1 MGNRGSGITG
11 AMCCCD
17 CVPQTH
23 SLHRTDTHVTSDL
36 LNPTPLLPPER
47 PRGLAMGSKVRG
59 VRPIEFQRKISSL
72 GLGGNGKNVA
82 LKGLG
87 GKKRKTHKNLSRG
100 CGGDAAIL

>member
-23 SLHRTDTHVTSDL
+23 SLHRTDTHVTLDL
-36 LNPTPLLPPER
+36 LTPLPPPSEQ
-47 PRGLAMGSKVRG
+47 PRGLATGSKVRG

-72 GLGGNGKNVA
+72 GLGGNGKMLLLRSWGEKKEKT
-82 LKGLG
+82 LKNLG
-87 GKKRKTHKNLSRG
+87 GGER
-100 CGGDAAIL
+100 DAAIL